1 MLKKLLLCTAIAAAS
16 ATGAH
21 AQSTEI
27 TASYGAY
34 TQMDAT
40 NMHDGWHHV
49 NTAWGALNV
58 GANFKV
64 NRNIWVGPSYTFS
77 STTTG
82 GGPEHSSIAYHAIM
96 MTGRYGYYRNS
107 IVSLYAKAGL
117 GVEISH
123 MQPRGGDSYNKTYC
137 AFQIVPIGAQVDLNR
152 SWAMYAEA
160 GFGAQGMFQFGFKY
174 KF

>member
-82 GGPEHSSIAYHAIM
+82 
-96 MTGRYGYYRNS
+96 
-107 IVSLYAKAGL
+107 
-117 GVEISH
+117 EI
-123 MQPRGGDSYNKTYC
+123 R
-137 AFQIVPIGAQVDLNR
+137 
-152 SWAMYAEA
+152 
-160 GFGAQGMFQFGFKY
+160 
-174 KF
+174 

>member
-1 MLKKLLLCTAIAAAS
+1 MKKMILCTAIAVAS
-16 ATGAH
+16 AVGAN
-21 AQSTEI
+21 AQKAEI

-40 NMHDGWHHV
+40 NMHDGWHGE
-49 NTAWGALNV
+49 NTAWGALNL
-58 GANFKV
+58 GANFRVTNKLW
-64 NRNIWVGPSYTFS
+64 IGPSYTFS
-77 STTTG
+77 STTTK

-96 MTGRYGYYRNS
+96 MNARYGYYRNS
-107 IVSLYAKAGL
+107 IVSLYAKVGL
-117 GVEISH
+117 GVDISH
-123 MQPRGGDSYNKTYC
+123 MQPLGRDSYNKTYC
-137 AFQIVPIGAQVDLNR
+137 AFQLVPIGAQVDLSR